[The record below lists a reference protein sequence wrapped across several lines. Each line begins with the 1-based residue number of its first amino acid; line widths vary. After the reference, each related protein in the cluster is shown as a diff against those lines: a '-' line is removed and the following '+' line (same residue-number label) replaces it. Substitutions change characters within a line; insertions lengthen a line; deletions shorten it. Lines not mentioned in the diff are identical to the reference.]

1 MDPTVQ
7 VALIG
12 IFVTVITTIGLVV
25 ITVINSRKE
34 KSDSA
39 QKALESVH
47 RERLEFKD
55 EIIADL
61 RSDLVD
67 AYKEI
72 MTLKAIPQEEREKG
86 RHGRHE

>member
-1 MDPTVQ
+1 VDPTVQ

-12 IFVTVITTIGLVV
+12 IFITIITTIGLVV
-25 ITVINSRKE
+25 VTVINSRRE

-47 RERLEFKD
+47 RERIEFKD

-67 AYKEI
+67 AYREI
-72 MTLKAIPQEEREKG
+72 KNLTAIPQEEREKG
-86 RHGRHE
+86 KHGRHE